1 MAWRRGRLAAMQPDG
16 GGDGAG
22 EESYDFDEED
32 MAGEEAA
39 TVWNDAGRGHGVG
52 SPVMLAVEETP
63 RMM

>member
-1 MAWRRGRLAAMQPDG
+1 MQPDG